1 MTSRHV
7 IVAIVAAALSGCAGT
22 DGLYAPACA
31 TFEGEAIELDGGRF
45 VVHRFTDTVEFDD
58 DGSVINQFPGYPI
71 HGKYEVEGNVLHM
84 RADDGTEMPRR
95 YLARVGSE
103 KWLLSQ
109 SEYEEWTRDGSI
121 GPCTLVR
128 GDRRSQ

>member
-1 MTSRHV
+1 MKSRHGF
-7 IVAIVAAALSGCAGT
+7 VAIVAAAVAGCAGL

-58 DGSVINQFPGYPI
+58 DGNVINQFPGYPVR
-71 HGKYEVEGNVLHM
+71 GDYQVEGNALLM

-103 KWLLSQ
+103 RWLLTRP
-109 SEYEEWTRDGSI
+109 EYDEWTRDGSI

-128 GDRRSQ
+128 SDRTSQ